1 MKIQELER
9 YAKEVNE
16 NISKMQSEAEYIKT
30 YFYAKDNEG
39 NRISLVD
46 ALNKNTSCG
55 TSIVNIANSYNI
67 KISFDD
73 IYSNIENDINSLE
86 NRVDSV
92 IALNN
97 KEIEI
102 LNNLIKITNARQ
114 LRNTEYEYK
123 NRDKEYCEKVRKAV
137 LKVTELNEKY
147 KNNILNKNYMN
158 EIDEEII
165 KAVTSNY
172 SLNELKEEKENL
184 KNKTSYSLKNELSKE
199 KYINAIERKI
209 ANKKSSIDFDC
220 DRSINIFDY
229 AKNINGVDC
238 MVSRTQNI
246 YQYANQARN
255 AYINNNYKLEIE
267 KCLEAT
273 TNKCEIKLNNSYSQ
287 LNEKQKEY
295 NLSKLQLMRNFYR
308 SDYSA
313 VNKDFK
319 TANEFDKEIKNTYR
333 ENKEINKNSTL
344 NSLEFVNNYVD
355 SRETELRKTYLKD
368 LKSKQ
373 RIDKVKQFFGIK
385 STTKTR

>member
-46 ALNKNTSCG
+46 ALNKNTSYG
-55 TSIVNIANSYNI
+55 TSIVNIANSYNK

-73 IYSNIENDINSLE
+73 IYRNIENDINSFE
-86 NRVDSV
+86 NKVDSV

-123 NRDKEYCEKVRKAV
+123 NRDKEYCEKVRNTV
-137 LKVTELNEKY
+137 SKVTELSEKY

-172 SLNELKEEKENL
+172 SLNELKE
-184 KNKTSYSLKNELSKE
+184 
-199 KYINAIERKI
+199 
-209 ANKKSSIDFDC
+209 
-220 DRSINIFDY
+220 
-229 AKNINGVDC
+229 
-238 MVSRTQNI
+238 
-246 YQYANQARN
+246 
-255 AYINNNYKLEIE
+255 
-267 KCLEAT
+267 
-273 TNKCEIKLNNSYSQ
+273 
-287 LNEKQKEY
+287 
-295 NLSKLQLMRNFYR
+295 
-308 SDYSA
+308 
-313 VNKDFK
+313 
-319 TANEFDKEIKNTYR
+319 
-333 ENKEINKNSTL
+333 
-344 NSLEFVNNYVD
+344 
-355 SRETELRKTYLKD
+355 
-368 LKSKQ
+368 
-373 RIDKVKQFFGIK
+373 
-385 STTKTR
+385 

>member
-114 LRNTEYEYK
+114 LRNTEYEY
-123 NRDKEYCEKVRKAV
+123 
-137 LKVTELNEKY
+137 
-147 KNNILNKNYMN
+147 
-158 EIDEEII
+158 
-165 KAVTSNY
+165 
-172 SLNELKEEKENL
+172 
-184 KNKTSYSLKNELSKE
+184 
-199 KYINAIERKI
+199 
-209 ANKKSSIDFDC
+209 
-220 DRSINIFDY
+220 
-229 AKNINGVDC
+229 
-238 MVSRTQNI
+238 
-246 YQYANQARN
+246 
-255 AYINNNYKLEIE
+255 
-267 KCLEAT
+267 
-273 TNKCEIKLNNSYSQ
+273 
-287 LNEKQKEY
+287 
-295 NLSKLQLMRNFYR
+295 
-308 SDYSA
+308 
-313 VNKDFK
+313 
-319 TANEFDKEIKNTYR
+319 
-333 ENKEINKNSTL
+333 
-344 NSLEFVNNYVD
+344 
-355 SRETELRKTYLKD
+355 
-368 LKSKQ
+368 
-373 RIDKVKQFFGIK
+373 
-385 STTKTR
+385 